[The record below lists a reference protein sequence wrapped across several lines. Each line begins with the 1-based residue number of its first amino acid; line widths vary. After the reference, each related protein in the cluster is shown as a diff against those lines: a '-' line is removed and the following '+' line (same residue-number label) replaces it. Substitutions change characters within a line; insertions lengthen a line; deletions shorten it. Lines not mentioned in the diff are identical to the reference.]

1 MTPVPFTVE
10 TFYDQLGL
18 PEASLIDKRIF
29 KRMVLDHGQLTAADK
44 KTLSGEVTRLTW
56 KYTLKASTVQVLPY
70 EDDERE
76 YLEVAVVE
84 VVFRSRGRATR
95 VAEMVQRAIPHP
107 VLLVLV
113 EGAGFG
119 VSVAHKRFSR
129 AEKGTIVAEDHLCS
143 PWMDQ
148 LQSDTDRAF
157 CKALA
162 LKNLSQIDFYALY
175 RSMADA
181 VLGRCCAELTGHF
194 AVGVGEATT
203 DRKVRLEQCHTLERE
218 IASLRVSIRSE
229 DRFSDKVELNTQIK
243 RLEDRLLDTKASL

>member
-1 MTPVPFTVE
+1 MTPVPFTVGA
-10 TFYDQLGL
+10 FYDQLGL
-18 PEASLIDKRIF
+18 PEASLIEKRIF
-29 KRMVLDHGQLTAADK
+29 KRMVIEHGQLTAADK
-44 KTLSGEVTRLTW
+44 KALSEDVIKLTW
-56 KYTLKASTVQVLPY
+56 KYTLKASTVRVLPY

-84 VVFRSRGRATR
+84 VVFGSRNRAMR
-95 VAEMVQRAIPHP
+95 VAEMIQRAIPHP

-113 EGAGFG
+113 EGTGFG

-148 LQSDTDRAF
+148 PLGDVDRAF

-175 RSMADA
+175 RSMTDA
-181 VLGRCCAELTGHF
+181 VLGRCCAEMTGHF
-194 AVGVGEATT
+194 AVGVGEAAA
-203 DRKVRLEQCHTLERE
+203 DRRVRLEQCHTLERE
-218 IASLRVSIRSE
+218 IAGLRVSIRSA
-229 DRFSDKVELNTQIK
+229 DRFSDRVELNTRIK
-243 RLEDRLLDTKASL
+243 GLEARLADTKASL